1 MSTFFETAKKP
12 VVFMLTAAVGCFAA
26 AVLAELFLLL
36 TSKDVVPQAVCLTI
50 DVSGSMEGDKMDEV
64 KEAAKTFI
72 KNRNFSRDY
81 ISITIFSS
89 VGKILVP
96 FTQDKEKLFQNI
108 DSLLS
113 YGGTNFEDA
122 MSCSEQVI
130 KEHGNKRHGNKS
142 DRAILLFTDGASS
155 EGDPQ
160 KALKI
165 AQQLRS
171 DGVRIFSVVTQDGDL
186 PYLAGLT
193 GDSSRVIGTQDGHF
207 EEAFAQAEKMIS
219 ESLMG
224 GGGNYSFYELLGRTI
239 GWTIF
244 LSLGIALGLVA
255 IQNHFLK
262 KPLLPA
268 DQLIIVLVGSAAAG
282 LAAGSIG
289 EISHQIFDVVRLGVL
304 GQVIGWTIL
313 GAILAFG
320 MVYFIPNLS
329 KLNALKFGAF
339 GGFLGSLA
347 FLLFG
352 IGTEMGGR
360 LLGAFILGACIGLLV
375 ALVETIYRNVWLMV
389 VYDPRNF
396 IPVNLGSQNV
406 TVGSGKNDTVF
417 IGDTAVKAGTF
428 RTEGDKIRYTDS
440 NGKQQL
446 LVPGNRVKI
455 GTAELVIC
463 SKDVPFSPSKFYPMK
478 MSRARELQQ
487 Q

>member
-1 MSTFFETAKKP
+1 MMNTFLETAKKP

-26 AVLAELFLLL
+26 AVLAELFLFV
-36 TSKDVVPQAVCLTI
+36 TSKGAASQAVCLTI
-50 DVSGSMEGDKMDEV
+50 DISGSMAGDKMNEV

-72 KNRNFSRDY
+72 KNRNLSRDH
-81 ISITIFSS
+81 IAITVFSS

-96 FTQDKEKLFQNI
+96 FTQDKDKLFQNI

-122 MSCSEQVI
+122 MTYSERVV
-130 KEHGNKRHGNKS
+130 KEYSGKN
-142 DRAILLFTDGASS
+142 DCAVLLFTDGASS
-155 EGDPQ
+155 VGDPQ
-160 KALKI
+160 KALEI
-165 AQQLRS
+165 AQQLRKN
-171 DGVRIFSVVTQDGDL
+171 GVRIFAVATQDGDM

-193 GDSSRVIGTQDGHF
+193 GNENHVIGTQDGRF

-224 GGGNYSFYELLGRTI
+224 GGGNYSFMELLIRTV

-244 LSLGIALGLVA
+244 LSLGIALALAA

-268 DQLIIVLVGSAAAG
+268 EQLILVLIGSASAA

-289 EISHQIFDVVRLGVL
+289 EISHQIFGVIRLGIL

-329 KLNALKFGAF
+329 KTNALKFGAL

-347 FLLFG
+347 FLVFS
-352 IGTEMGGR
+352 IGTEIGGR

-375 ALVETIYRNVWLMV
+375 ALVETLYRNVWLMV
-389 VYDPRNF
+389 VYDLRNF
-396 IPVNLGSQNV
+396 AQVNLGSQNV
-406 TVGSGKNDTVF
+406 TVGSGKSNTVL
-417 IGDTAVKAGTF
+417 IPDALAKAGTF
-428 RTEGDKIRYTDS
+428 RTEGDKICYTDS
-440 NGKQQL
+440 DGKQQL

-455 GTAELVIC
+455 GTVELVIC

-478 MSRARELQQ
+478 MSKAKELQSQ
-487 Q
+487 S